1 MFIIQYFKTLFFLFL
16 LMSTSSTQAAQL
28 VVPSLMGLSLEDA
41 TQSLTQR
48 GFSTYDVQYQ
58 ATTHHPAETVMVQ
71 APVANT
77 RVDVDF
83 PIRLIIAKAVKAL
96 KTSTVPNLKGM
107 SLEEAKTALIAVNLH
122 IGYVNEHSK
131 KLDRQQVLYQT
142 PKANQRII
150 QQRAVNITL
159 SDVIKDDAIR
169 VKVGLDKSHFKVGE
183 STWIKANVSNA
194 DTSKKGE
201 FGFNINGRTYY
212 SQSSKYQYTFQE
224 SGRYTVITSFR
235 YARGAWHSSHTNKVK
250 VSLEGATKSEQST
263 KTIPEIS
270 PKKAR
275 AEKDSSN
282 NQTETT
288 ETIVIKTPFKDD
300 AVIKISEQVTDKPTE
315 KVKIESKTPKHYRIP
330 NLMGLSQKEAT
341 AIIKTSNFSLGNIS
355 KQVHK
360 AKINIV
366 LKQSPSANQYLQ
378 KGTLIH
384 LSIAEKSKKWTN
396 PEAIIHP
403 ATIEIIQGETV
414 QFASHSTH
422 DKSSDLSRAW
432 DSEFA
437 QKSTDRI
444 FKVKTSHLKAGKY
457 WIKLRVKDDRNL
469 TDIISAMLVVKDKVT
484 AKEDK
489 ESLDE
494 VPKLSN
500 KALLSKLNTEVKSYA
515 PRNNDPYLKKL
526 RKEAHHLQKL
536 PYLADNTNNKAN
548 LDSQRSS
555 QYTPLYNQDGLDIA
569 YLDALLV
576 EVQSTTDQ
584 QESMPL
590 SETFM
595 QSASL
600 SKSIDDS
607 KVSGVNHIAM
617 NIENQSANNQES
629 LTPWYIWVWILLLML
644 VCTVLG
650 YILWVCRQKKKP
662 ETFNIVYQYQNDKGK
677 QSIVKKH

>member
-16 LMSTSSTQAAQL
+16 LMSPFSTQAAQL

-41 TQSLTQR
+41 KQSLTQR

-71 APVANT
+71 APVANI
-77 RVDVDF
+77 RVDADF

-96 KTSTVPNLKGM
+96 KISTVPNLKGM
-107 SLEEAKTALIAVNLH
+107 SLEEAKAALSAVNLH

-159 SDVIKDDAIR
+159 SDVIRDDAIR

-183 STWIKANVSNA
+183 STWIKAKVFNVDA
-194 DTSKKGE
+194 SKRSE

-212 SQSSKYQYTFQE
+212 SQSSKYQYTFRE

-235 YARGAWHSSHTNKVK
+235 YARGAWHSSYTKKVK

-263 KTIPEIS
+263 KTIPKIS
-270 PKKAR
+270 PQKVKS
-275 AEKDSSN
+275 EKDSSN
-282 NQTETT
+282 NHTETTETT
-288 ETIVIKTPFKDD
+288 ETIVIKTPFKNNTT
-300 AVIKISEQVTDKPTE
+300 IKTSDKLAKE
-315 KVKIESKTPKHYRIP
+315 AKIEPKTPKHYRIP

-341 AIIKTSNFSLGNIS
+341 AIIKKSHFTLGNIS
-355 KQVHK
+355 KQAHK

-366 LKQSPSANQYLQ
+366 LKQSPSANKYLQ
-378 KGTLIH
+378 KSTLIH
-384 LSIAEKSKKWTN
+384 LTIAERSKKWTK
-396 PEAIIHP
+396 PEAVIHP
-403 ATIEIIQGETV
+403 ATIEVIQGEAV

-422 DKSSDLSRAW
+422 DKSSHLSRAW

-437 QKSTDRI
+437 QKSTDRT
-444 FKVKTSHLKAGKY
+444 FKVKTAHLKAGKY

-469 TDIISAMLVVKDKVT
+469 TDIISAKLVVKDKFTVT
-484 AKEDK
+484 EEKD
-489 ESLDE
+489 SLNE

-500 KALLSKLNTEVKSYA
+500 KALFSELNAEVKSYT

-526 RKEAHHLQKL
+526 RKEASHLQVL
-536 PYLADNTNNKAN
+536 PYLADHSNSKAN
-548 LDSQRSS
+548 LDSQRAS
-555 QYTPLYNQDGLDIA
+555 QYTPLYNKDGLDIA

-607 KVSGVNHIAM
+607 KVNGVNHIAM
-617 NIENQSANNQES
+617 DIESQPANNQGS
-629 LTPWYIWVWILLLML
+629 LIPWYIWIWILLLML
-644 VCTVLG
+644 VCAVLG
-650 YILWVCRQKKKP
+650 YILWICRQKKTP
-662 ETFNIVYQYQNDKGK
+662 ETFNIVYKYQNDTGK
-677 QSIVKKH
+677 QNIVKKH

>member
-16 LMSTSSTQAAQL
+16 LISPFSTQAAQL

-41 TQSLTQR
+41 KQSLTQR

-77 RVDVDF
+77 RVDVNF

-96 KTSTVPNLKGM
+96 KISTVPNLKGM
-107 SLEEAKTALIAVNLH
+107 SLEEAKAALSAVNLH

-159 SDVIKDDAIR
+159 SDVIRDDAIR

-183 STWIKANVSNA
+183 STWIKAKVSNT

-235 YARGAWHSSHTNKVK
+235 YARGAWHSSHTKKVK
-250 VSLEGATKSEQST
+250 VS
-263 KTIPEIS
+263 
-270 PKKAR
+270 
-275 AEKDSSN
+275 
-282 NQTETT
+282 TETT
-288 ETIVIKTPFKDD
+288 ETIVIKTPVKDD
-300 AVIKISEQVTDKPTE
+300 AVIKTSEQATDKTTE

-341 AIIKTSNFSLGNIS
+341 AIIKKSHFILGDIS
-355 KQVHK
+355 KQAHK

-366 LKQSPSANQYLQ
+366 LKQSPSANKYLQ

-384 LSIAEKSKKWTN
+384 LSIAERSKKWTK
-396 PEAIIHP
+396 PEAVIHP
-403 ATIEIIQGETV
+403 ATIEVIQGETV

-422 DKSSDLSRAW
+422 DKSSHLSRAW

-444 FKVKTSHLKAGKY
+444 FKIKTNHLKAGKY

-469 TDIISAMLVVKDKVT
+469 TDIISAKLVVKDKVT
-484 AKEDK
+484 MIEEKD
-489 ESLDE
+489 SLNA

-500 KALLSKLNTEVKSYA
+500 KALLSELNAEVKSYT

-526 RKEAHHLQKL
+526 RKEANYLQVLPHL
-536 PYLADNTNNKAN
+536 AEHSNSKAN
-548 LDSQRSS
+548 LDSQRVS
-555 QYTPLYNQDGLDIA
+555 QYTPLYNKDGLDIA

-600 SKSIDDS
+600 SKSIVDS
-607 KVSGVNHIAM
+607 KVNNVNHIAM
-617 NIENQSANNQES
+617 DIESQSTNNQEN
-629 LTPWYIWVWILLLML
+629 LIPWYIWIWILLLML
-644 VCTVLG
+644 VCAVLG
-650 YILWVCRQKKKP
+650 YILWVCRQKKP
-662 ETFNIVYQYQNDKGK
+662 SETFNIVYQYQNDTGK
-677 QSIVKKH
+677 QSIVKRN